1 MPRPMYF
8 ASFAKKV
15 FLRAPGFRGYVAGTR
30 RWCAG
35 RVCGAQLVFCQRPDH
50 GEWRHAASS
59 GNKRT
64 GEVGGAERDVRR
76 TKLRLEPALVRS
88 ISDFGSQP
96 LNQRGSIMDMT
107 GKEDFIGWETTN

>member
-64 GEVGGAERDVRR
+64 GEVGGAERDVRSYQNCGSNR
-76 TKLRLEPALVRS
+76 PSCDPSPISARNHSTKGVQLW
-88 ISDFGSQP
+88 I
-96 LNQRGSIMDMT
+96 
-107 GKEDFIGWETTN
+107 